1 MFGSEPPTQEQSSRP
16 RSIAI
21 AVSTLLHVVAGALGV
36 WLSTMPQPLLVLEQ
50 IPAAPRY
57 ELVWLASPGPGGG
70 GGGGGNQTKVAAAAR
85 QVGRDRLTVPAAR
98 SEPEPLKAPKKP
110 PPIEP
115 LTILAKPM
123 AAASDIVPGVI
134 EPTLS
139 LEQTQGPGSQGGA
152 GAGIGTG
159 SGDGKGT
166 GLGPGF
172 GGGTGGGAYRPGSG
186 VSMPQLVREVK
197 PDYTANAMRARV
209 QGVAVLECVVLS
221 DGTVGDITVIKSLDK
236 QFGLDDEAIKAAK
249 QWRFLPGRRLDQP
262 VAVIVTIELAFALR

>member
-1 MFGSEPPTQEQSSRP
+1 
-16 RSIAI
+16 
-21 AVSTLLHVVAGALGV
+21 
-36 WLSTMPQPLLVLEQ
+36 
-50 IPAAPRY
+50 
-57 ELVWLASPGPGGG
+57 
-70 GGGGGNQTKVAAAAR
+70 
-85 QVGRDRLTVPAAR
+85 
-98 SEPEPLKAPKKP
+98 
-110 PPIEP
+110 
-115 LTILAKPM
+115 M